1 MPSFFFNELQL
12 ITVLILIG
20 DVCVGFSISDS
31 VSILLK
37 FIFLLK
43 KMHNGLFDFK
53 MSYFLSKLK

>member
-20 DVCVGFSISDS
+20 DVCMGFSISDS

-37 FIFLLK
+37 FIFLLN
-43 KMHNGLFDFK
+43 KMHHGLFDFK
-53 MSYFLSKLK
+53 MS